1 MHHTPQGLYTVP
13 FFGILLRTEKHSSF
27 FASSLPSKQKKNS
40 MKTQPTNKKIHV
52 PSSGIP
58 RVVINWIHTHCG
70 TKIGYKNEIAAL
82 LTNNT
87 KVVDFLKK

>member
-1 MHHTPQGLYTVP
+1 
-13 FFGILLRTEKHSSF
+13 
-27 FASSLPSKQKKNS
+27 

-58 RVVINWIHTHCG
+58 RVVINRIHTHCG
-70 TKIGYKNEIAAL
+70 TKIGYKNKIAAL